1 MDSDLDE
8 VRAAA
13 IREHLAV
20 CDPCAKICEDL
31 AAIIDL
37 CKSEAPDKTVSPNSQ
52 ALWCRINN
60 IIESELKPEPL
71 PKIDQPGR
79 RSWRFSFSQLAAAVV
94 LIALVSSVLTFV
106 VIRNYHE
113 AAANDYAVRSAE
125 SQTFVEKLM
134 ARAGIIDTPQVARE
148 KRIAA
153 QMATIEYWNRR
164 VQDRRVR
171 WDARMREAFDNN
183 LNVINESVND
193 YTVILQQNP
202 EDDITGEMLDTAL
215 EDKVQLLRDFA
226 EL

>member
-8 VRAAA
+8 VRAVA
-13 IREHLAV
+13 IREHLAI
-20 CDPCAKICEDL
+20 CDACAKVCQEL

-37 CKSEAPDKTVSPNSQ
+37 CKSEAPNKIVPPNSQ

-71 PKIDQPGR
+71 PKIEETGR
-79 RSWRFSFSQLAAAVV
+79 RLWRFSFSQLTAAVV
-94 LIALVSSVLTFV
+94 LIALISSVLTV
-106 VIRNYHE
+106 VAIRSYY
-113 AAANDYAVRSAE
+113 AVGGNDYAARSVE
-125 SQTFVEKLM
+125 SQTFVERLM

-153 QMATIEYWNRR
+153 QMATIEFWNRR
-164 VQDRRVR
+164 VQERRIQ
-171 WDARMREAFDNN
+171 WDARMRQAFDNN